1 MHMSCLDLNANTSGD
16 SITLNVGNLFQ
27 SSITLR
33 ENLNLQWLNCMF
45 IQFVSIASSDGAM
58 K

>member
-1 MHMSCLDLNANTSGD
+1 MYMSCLDLNANTSGD
-16 SITLNVGNLFQ
+16 SITNVGNLFQ

-33 ENLNLQWLNCMF
+33 ENLNLRWLNCMF
-45 IQFVSIASSDGAM
+45 IQFVSIASSDDAM